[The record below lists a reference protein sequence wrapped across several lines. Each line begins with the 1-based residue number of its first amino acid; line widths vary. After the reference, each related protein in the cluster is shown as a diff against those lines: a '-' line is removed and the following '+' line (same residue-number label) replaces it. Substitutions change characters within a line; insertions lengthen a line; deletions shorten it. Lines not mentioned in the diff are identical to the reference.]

1 MRTYTKI
8 LLCKNIISLYD
19 NSNSARFEVNDM
31 QHSEI
36 WSISAER
43 ISSFFAS
50 QDDVRQEGPRHYAC
64 GQCEV
69 FIEVLPFH
77 MVGRFHLPQTRVTF
91 NGPDEDSGR
100 LYHRFFL
107 QFISAGG

>member
-1 MRTYTKI
+1 MITAI
-8 LLCKNIISLYD
+8 PLI
-19 NSNSARFEVNDM
+19 FEVNGM

-43 ISSFFAS
+43 ISAFFAS

-69 FIEVLPFH
+69 LIEVLPFR

-91 NGPDEDSGR
+91 TGPDEDRER